1 MAHVRYNKILTHS
14 YSTPGLSCHFSVFG
28 LFIFLFFFFFW
39 GGWGGGGEGA
49 QSLLGIARQWS
60 REKFSISTLLVN
72 LGIMLILLYIVDKKF
87 C

>member
-28 LFIFLFFFFFW
+28 LFFLFFSSFFL
-39 GGWGGGGEGA
+39 GGGGRGEGA